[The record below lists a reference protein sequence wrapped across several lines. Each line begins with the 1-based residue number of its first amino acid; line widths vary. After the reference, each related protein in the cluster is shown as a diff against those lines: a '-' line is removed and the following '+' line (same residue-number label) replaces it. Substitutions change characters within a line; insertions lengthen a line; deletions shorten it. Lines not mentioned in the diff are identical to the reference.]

1 MINNKYTRS
10 LGLNVHPTV
19 FGISIL
25 IIISITIYT
34 LLNLSET
41 AQMFDSIQ
49 SIIASKAGW
58 FYILTVNIILGFSI
72 YLIFSKYGKICIGGK
87 DEKPEFTYF
96 SWFSMLFSAGM
107 GIGLVFYSVA
117 EPIYHYI
124 APPYG
129 EPNSIESA
137 KIAMQYTFFHWGLH
151 AWGIYAVLALA
162 LAFFCFNRGLPLTI
176 RSIFYPIL
184 GEKIHG
190 HIGNVIDIIA
200 AVATLFGLTTSL
212 GLGVKQINAGLNH
225 LFRVPENT
233 SIQIIL
239 IISITALATISVVLG
254 LKKGIKRLSIINMI
268 IALLLMSFVFI
279 CGPTIYLLNAFLQNI
294 GQYTSHLIEMSFWTE
309 VYEQGDWQKSWT
321 IFYWGWWIAWS
332 PFVGMFI
339 ARISRGRTIREFLLA
354 VLLIPSLLTFI
365 WLTIFGNTAIYQ
377 DMILKYGIADA
388 VNKNIAV
395 ALFVML
401 NNLPLSII
409 TSIFGVL
416 LIVTFFVTSSD
427 SASLVIDIITSGGHT
442 NPPTIQRIFW
452 AVTEG
457 LVAIVLLLGGG
468 LIALQTASIITGL
481 FFAII
486 LLFVCLSLLKGLKEE
501 LENLKI

>member
-1 MINNKYTRS
+1 
-10 LGLNVHPTV
+10 
-19 FGISIL
+19 
-25 IIISITIYT
+25 
-34 LLNLSET
+34 
-41 AQMFDSIQ
+41 
-49 SIIASKAGW
+49 
-58 FYILTVNIILGFSI
+58 
-72 YLIFSKYGKICIGGK
+72 
-87 DEKPEFTYF
+87 
-96 SWFSMLFSAGM
+96 
-107 GIGLVFYSVA
+107 
-117 EPIYHYI
+117 
-124 APPYG
+124 
-129 EPNSIESA
+129 
-137 KIAMQYTFFHWGLH
+137 
-151 AWGIYAVLALA
+151 
-162 LAFFCFNRGLPLTI
+162 
-176 RSIFYPIL
+176 
-184 GEKIHG
+184 
-190 HIGNVIDIIA
+190 
-200 AVATLFGLTTSL
+200 
-212 GLGVKQINAGLNH
+212 
-225 LFRVPENT
+225 
-233 SIQIIL
+233 
-239 IISITALATISVVLG
+239 
-254 LKKGIKRLSIINMI
+254 
-268 IALLLMSFVFI
+268 
-279 CGPTIYLLNAFLQNI
+279 
-294 GQYTSHLIEMSFWTE
+294 MSFWTE

-354 VLLIPSLLTFI
+354 VLLIPCLLTFI

-388 VNKNIAV
+388 VNNNIAV

-401 NNLPLSII
+401 NNLPLSFI

-486 LLFVCLSLLKGLKEE
+486 LLFVCLSLLKGLNEE
-501 LENLKI
+501 WVDLKDN

>member
-1 MINNKYTRS
+1 MNNKYTES
-10 LGLNVHPTV
+10 FGLNVHPTV
-19 FGISIL
+19 FGSSVL

-41 AQMFDSIQ
+41 AQMFDAIQ
-49 SIIASKAGW
+49 SVIASKAGW

-87 DEKPEFTYF
+87 DGKPEFTYF

-190 HIGNVIDIIA
+190 NIGNVIDIIA

-225 LFRVPENT
+225 LFRVPENI

-268 IALLLMSFVFI
+268 IALSLMSFVFI

-354 VLLIPSLLTFI
+354 VLLIPCLLTFI

-401 NNLPLSII
+401 NNMPLSII
-409 TSIFGVL
+409 TSIFGLL

-486 LLFVCLSLLKGLKEE
+486 LLFVCLSLLKGLNEE
-501 LENLKI
+501 WVDLKDN

>member
-1 MINNKYTRS
+1 MNNKYTES
-10 LGLNVHPTV
+10 FGLNVHPTV
-19 FGISIL
+19 FGSSVL

-34 LLNLSET
+34 LLNLSEA

-49 SIIASKAGW
+49 SVIASKAGW

-87 DEKPEFTYF
+87 DEKPEFTYL

-190 HIGNVIDIIA
+190 NIGNVIDIIA

-225 LFRVPENT
+225 LFRVPENI

-354 VLLIPSLLTFI
+354 VLLIPCLLTFI

-388 VNKNIAV
+388 VNNNIAV

-401 NNLPLSII
+401 NNLPLSFI

-486 LLFVCLSLLKGLKEE
+486 LLFVCLSLLKGLNEE
-501 LENLKI
+501 WVDLKDN

>member
-1 MINNKYTRS
+1 MSNKYTES
-10 LGLNVHPTV
+10 FGLNVHPTV
-19 FGISIL
+19 FGSSVL

-34 LLNLSET
+34 LLNLSEA

-49 SIIASKAGW
+49 SVIASKAGW

-87 DEKPEFTYF
+87 DEKPEFTYL

-151 AWGIYAVLALA
+151 AWAIYAVLALA

-225 LFRVPENT
+225 LFRVPENI

-268 IALLLMSFVFI
+268 IALSLMSFVLI

-294 GQYTSHLIEMSFWTE
+294 GQYTSQLIEMSFWTE

-354 VLLIPSLLTFI
+354 VLLIPCLLTFI

-388 VNKNIAV
+388 VNNNIAV

-486 LLFVCLSLLKGLKEE
+486 LLFVCLSLLKGLNEE
-501 LENLKI
+501 WVDLKDN

>member
-1 MINNKYTRS
+1 MNNKYTES
-10 LGLNVHPTV
+10 FGLNVHPTV
-19 FGISIL
+19 FGSSVL
-25 IIISITIYT
+25 IIISIIIYT

-41 AQMFDSIQ
+41 DQMFDAIQ
-49 SIIASKAGW
+49 SVIASKAGW
-58 FYILTVNIILGFSI
+58 FYILTVNMILGFSI
-72 YLIFSKYGKICIGGK
+72 YLIFSQYGKICIGGK

-96 SWFSMLFSAGM
+96 SWLSMLFSAGM

-129 EPNSIESA
+129 EQNSIESA

-200 AVATLFGLTTSL
+200 VVATLFGLTTSL

-225 LFRVPENT
+225 LFRVPENI

-354 VLLIPSLLTFI
+354 VLLIPCLLTFI

-401 NNLPLSII
+401 NNLPLSFI

-486 LLFVCLSLLKGLKEE
+486 LLFVCLSLLKGLNEE
-501 LENLKI
+501 LERWV